1 MGDNMADMV
10 FKYGTMNGG
19 KTINILQ
26 TVCSYEENNFKV
38 IVVKS
43 IKDTKGEDTI
53 LSRNGIGRKV
63 DILLKENESLLTE
76 DNYKIYYTSKVILV
90 DEVELLNE
98 TQIRELWMIAHLI
111 NIPVICY
118 GLKSNFKGE
127 IFGPGVSQI
136 FAIADIIEEV
146 GSSSLCRCG
155 KKAIFNSRK
164 VNDKFTDMGETIV
177 IDDGS
182 VSEIEYVPLC
192 GDCYLKYVKI
202 NSDEAIKLANLVD
215 KIK

>member
-1 MGDNMADMV
+1 MALMV
-10 FKYGTMNGG
+10 FKYSAMNGG
-19 KTINILQ
+19 KTLNILQ
-26 TVCSYEENNFKV
+26 TAHNYEENNFKMV
-38 IVVKS
+38 IVKS

-53 LSRNGIGRKV
+53 ISRNGMNRKV
-63 DILLKENESLLTE
+63 DILLGENESLLTE
-76 DNYKIYYTSKVILV
+76 ENYKIYYTAKVILV

-98 TQIRELWMIAHLI
+98 SQIKELWMIAHLI

-127 IFGPGVSQI
+127 IFSDGIAQI
-136 FAIADIIEEV
+136 FAIADIIEEI

-164 VNDKFTDMGETIV
+164 ENDKFTDVGETIV
-177 IDDGS
+177 IDDGTQK
-182 VSEIEYVPLC
+182 EYEYVPLC

-202 NSDEAIKLANLVD
+202 GSNEAKKLANLVD

>member
-1 MGDNMADMV
+1 MALMI
-10 FKYGTMNGG
+10 FKYSAMNGG
-19 KTINILQ
+19 KTLNILQ
-26 TVCSYEENNFKV
+26 TAHNYEENNFKL
-38 IVVKS
+38 IIVKS
-43 IKDTKGEDTI
+43 VKDTKGEDTI
-53 LSRNGIGRKV
+53 ISRNGMNRKV
-63 DILLKENESLLTE
+63 DILLGENESLLTE
-76 DNYKIYYTSKVILV
+76 ENYKIYYTAKVILV

-98 TQIRELWMIAHLI
+98 NQIKELWMIAHLI

-127 IFGPGVSQI
+127 IFGDGIAQI
-136 FAIADIIEEV
+136 FAIADIIEEI

-155 KKAIFNSRK
+155 KKAIFNARK
-164 VNDKFTDMGETIV
+164 ENDKFTDVGPNIV

-182 VSEIEYVPLC
+182 KKEYEYVPLC

-202 NSDEAIKLANLVD
+202 GSDEAKKLANLVD

>member
-1 MGDNMADMV
+1 MALMV
-10 FKYGTMNGG
+10 FKYSAMNGG
-19 KTINILQ
+19 KTLNILQ
-26 TVCSYEENNFKV
+26 TAHNYEENNFKL
-38 IVVKS
+38 IIVKS

-53 LSRNGIGRKV
+53 ISRNGMSKKV
-63 DILLKENESLLTE
+63 DILLGENESLLTE
-76 DNYKIYYTSKVILV
+76 ENYKKYYTAKVILV

-98 TQIRELWMIAHLI
+98 VQIKELWMIAHLI

-127 IFGPGVSQI
+127 IFGEGISQI
-136 FAIADIIEEV
+136 FAIADIIEEI

-155 KKAIFNSRK
+155 KKAIFNARK
-164 VNDKFTDMGETIV
+164 EKDKFTDIGETIV

-182 VSEIEYVPLC
+182 KKEYEYVPLC

-202 NSDEAIKLANLVD
+202 GSSEAKKLANLVD